1 MLATQTQFCF
11 KIKAM
16 ASGSQSLT
24 DTGLPAYTVRVSDR
38 AKSVR
43 LSLSVEAGLEVV
55 IPVDY
60 DHHKVPE
67 LVQKKRDWILR
78 NQLKLD
84 QREAFLQAQ
93 APHELP
99 DSIKLRSLNEE
110 WQIEYQHSPIKLR
123 TININE
129 KEAELKLILTG
140 NIADI
145 VACKFFLK
153 QWLIQ
158 KAEKDLCSWLH
169 KVSDRAKLPYRT
181 TAVRSQ
187 KTLWG
192 SCSGNRNIS
201 LNYKL
206 LFLEANVVEY
216 VLLHE
221 LCHTVHM
228 NHSDKFWK
236 LVSKFESNYLI
247 LDKSLNQAW
256 KIIPAW
262 LDF

>member
-1 MLATQTQFCF
+1 MT
-11 KIKAM
+11 
-16 ASGSQSLT
+16 SGSQSLT
-24 DTGLPAYTVRVSDR
+24 NNTDLPAYTVRVSDR

-43 LSLSVEAGLEVV
+43 LSISVEAGLEVI
-55 IPVDY
+55 IPINY
-60 DHHKVPE
+60 DHHKVAE

-78 NQLKLD
+78 NQLKLN
-84 QREAFLQAQ
+84 QRQAFLQSQ

-99 DSIKLRSLNEE
+99 DCIKLRSLNEE
-110 WQIEYQHSPIKLR
+110 WQIEYQQSPTTSRMISVK
-123 TININE
+123 E
-129 KEAELKLILTG
+129 KKAELKLVLTG

-153 QWLIQ
+153 QWLMQ
-158 KAEKDLCSWLH
+158 RAEKDLCSWLR

-192 SCSGNRNIS
+192 SCSDKHNIS

-228 NHSDKFWK
+228 NHSGKFWG
-236 LVSKFESNYLI
+236 LVGKFEPNYLV

-256 KIIPAW
+256 QVIPAW

>member
-1 MLATQTQFCF
+1 
-11 KIKAM
+11 M
-16 ASGSQSLT
+16 ASGSGSKSLINA
-24 DTGLPAYTVRVSDR
+24 DLPAYTVRVSDR

-55 IPVDY
+55 IPVNY
-60 DHHKVPE
+60 DRQQVPE
-67 LVQKKRDWILR
+67 LIQTKRDWIIR
-78 NQLKLD
+78 NQLKLE
-84 QREAFLQAQ
+84 QREAFFQSQ

-99 DSIKLRSLNEE
+99 DSINLRSLGEE
-110 WQIEYQHSPIKLR
+110 WQIEYRNSPTKSRAIAIQENKS
-123 TININE
+123 
-129 KEAELKLILTG
+129 ELKLVVNG
-140 NIADI
+140 NIAD
-145 VACKFFLK
+145 VEACKFFLK
-153 QWLIQ
+153 QWLMQ
-158 KAEKDLCSWLH
+158 KAEKHLFSWLR

-206 LFLEANVVEY
+206 LFLETNVVEY
-216 VLLHE
+216 VLIHE
-221 LCHTVHM
+221 LCHTIHM

-236 LVSKFESNYLI
+236 LVSKFEPNYKI
-247 LDKSLNQAW
+247 LDKSLNHAW
-256 KIIPAW
+256 QVIPAW

>member
-1 MLATQTQFCF
+1 
-11 KIKAM
+11 M
-16 ASGSQSLT
+16 ASGSKSLT
-24 DTGLPAYTVRVSDR
+24 SNDDLPAYTVRVSDR

-43 LSLSVEAGLEVV
+43 ISLSVEAGLEVV
-55 IPVDY
+55 IPADY

-67 LVQKKRDWILR
+67 LIQKKRDWIAR

-84 QREAFLQAQ
+84 QREAFFQSQ

-99 DSIKLRSLNEE
+99 DRINLRSLGEE
-110 WQIEYQHSPIKLR
+110 WQIEYQQVSTKSRVIA
-123 TININE
+123 IQE
-129 KEAELKLILTG
+129 KKSELKLVVKG
-140 NIADI
+140 NITDI
-145 VACKFFLK
+145 EACKFFLK
-153 QWLIQ
+153 QWLMQ
-158 KAEKDLCSWLH
+158 KAEKHLFSWLR
-169 KVSDRAKLPYRT
+169 KVSTHAKLPYRT

-216 VLLHE
+216 VLIHE

-236 LVSKFESNYLI
+236 LVSKFEPNYKI

-256 KIIPAW
+256 QIIPAW

>member
-1 MLATQTQFCF
+1 MTLPS
-11 KIKAM
+11 K
-16 ASGSQSLT
+16 SLHT
-24 DTGLPAYTVRVSDR
+24 DLPTYTVRVSSR
-38 AKSVR
+38 AKFVR
-43 LSLSVEAGLEVV
+43 LSLSVEDGLEVV
-55 IPVDY
+55 VPTNY
-60 DHHKVPE
+60 DRLKIPE
-67 LVQKKRDWILR
+67 LVQQKRDWIAR
-78 NQLKLD
+78 NQLKLNE
-84 QREAFLQAQ
+84 REAFFQSQ

-99 DSIKLRSLNEE
+99 DCIKLRSLNEE
-110 WQIEYQHSPIKLR
+110 WQIEYRQIPTKSAS
-123 TININE
+123 INISE
-129 KEAELKLILTG
+129 KKTQFRLVLSG
-140 NIADI
+140 NITDI
-145 VACKFFLK
+145 KSCKALLK

-158 KAEKDLCSWLH
+158 KAEKHLFSWLR
-169 KVSDRAKLPYRT
+169 KVSIRTKMPYRT
-181 TAVRSQ
+181 TAVRGQ

-192 SCSGNRNIS
+192 SCSGDRNIS

-206 LFLEANVVEY
+206 LFLESKVVEY

-236 LVSKFESNYLI
+236 LVSKFEPNYKA

>member
-1 MLATQTQFCF
+1 
-11 KIKAM
+11 M
-16 ASGSQSLT
+16 ASGSKSLT
-24 DTGLPAYTVRVSDR
+24 SNDDLPAYTVRVSDR

-43 LSLSVEAGLEVV
+43 ISLSVEAGLEVV
-55 IPVDY
+55 IPADY
-60 DHHKVPE
+60 DHQKVPE
-67 LVQKKRDWILR
+67 LIQKKRDWIVR
-78 NQLKLD
+78 NQLKLE
-84 QREAFLQAQ
+84 QREAFFQSQ

-99 DSIKLRSLNEE
+99 DRINLRSLGEE
-110 WQIEYQHSPIKLR
+110 WQIEYQQVSTKSRAIA
-123 TININE
+123 IQE
-129 KEAELKLILTG
+129 KKSELKLVVKG
-140 NIADI
+140 NITDI
-145 VACKFFLK
+145 EACKFFLK
-153 QWLIQ
+153 QWLMQ
-158 KAEKDLCSWLH
+158 KAEKHLFSWLR
-169 KVSDRAKLPYRT
+169 KVSTHAKLPYRT

-216 VLLHE
+216 VLIHE

-236 LVSKFESNYLI
+236 LVSKFEPNYKI

-256 KIIPAW
+256 QIIPAW

>member
-1 MLATQTQFCF
+1 
-11 KIKAM
+11 M
-16 ASGSQSLT
+16 ASGSKSSING
-24 DTGLPAYTVRVSDR
+24 DLPAYTVRVSDR

-60 DHHKVPE
+60 DHQKVPE
-67 LVQKKRDWILR
+67 LIQKKRDWIVR

-84 QREAFLQAQ
+84 QREAFFQSQ

-99 DSIKLRSLNEE
+99 DHINLRSLDEE
-110 WQIEYQHSPIKLR
+110 WQIEYQEVLTKSRAIA
-123 TININE
+123 IQE
-129 KEAELKLILTG
+129 KKSELKLIVKG
-140 NIADI
+140 NITDI
-145 VACKFFLK
+145 EACKFFLK
-153 QWLIQ
+153 QWLMQ
-158 KAEKDLCSWLH
+158 KAEKHLFSWLR
-169 KVSDRAKLPYRT
+169 KVSISAKLPYRT

-216 VLLHE
+216 VLIHE

-236 LVSKFESNYLI
+236 LVSKFEPNYKV

-256 KIIPAW
+256 QIIPAW

>member
-1 MLATQTQFCF
+1 MT
-11 KIKAM
+11 
-16 ASGSQSLT
+16 SGSQSLT
-24 DTGLPAYTVRVSDR
+24 NNTDLPAYTVRVSDR

-43 LSLSVEAGLEVV
+43 LSISVEAGLEVI
-55 IPVDY
+55 IPINY
-60 DHHKVPE
+60 DHHKVAE

-78 NQLKLD
+78 NQLKLN
-84 QREAFLQAQ
+84 QRQAFLQSQ

-99 DSIKLRSLNEE
+99 DCIKLRSLNEE
-110 WQIEYQHSPIKLR
+110 WQIEYQQSPTTSRMISVK
-123 TININE
+123 E
-129 KEAELKLILTG
+129 KKAELKLVSTG

-153 QWLIQ
+153 QWLMQ
-158 KAEKDLCSWLH
+158 RAEKDLCSWLR

-192 SCSGNRNIS
+192 SCSDKHNIS

-228 NHSDKFWK
+228 NHSGKFWG
-236 LVSKFESNYLI
+236 LVGKFEPNYLV

-256 KIIPAW
+256 QVIPAW